1 MRALFT
7 QLSLL
12 VGLMTIFSTHSSGAP
27 VAIAILWGL
36 SAGCLIY
43 LVLLLG
49 DFTVHR
55 LLEERAHELSSV
67 RFVNGEPTV
76 SLEDIEDDSPHSDSR
91 DQDREAA

>member
-12 VGLMTIFSTHSSGAP
+12 VGLMTIFNTHSGGAP

-36 SAGCLIY
+36 SAGCMIY

-55 LLEERAHELSSV
+55 LLEERSHELNSV
-67 RFVNGEPTV
+67 RFVNGKPSV
-76 SLEDIEDDSPHSDSR
+76 SLDDIEDELSLADSEDR
-91 DQDREAA
+91 DREAA

>member
-1 MRALFT
+1 MFT

-12 VGLMTIFSTHSSGAP
+12 VGLMTIFNTHSSGAP
-27 VAIAILWGL
+27 VAIAIFWGL
-36 SAGCLIY
+36 SAGCMIY

-55 LLEERAHELSSV
+55 LLEERNHELSSV
-67 RFVNGEPTV
+67 RFVNGKPSV
-76 SLEDIEDDSPHSDSR
+76 SLDDIEDDLSLTDSK